1 MFKGDVDLT
10 GLYDEIKTLKM
21 KNEELTAEIE
31 KMRLLGAVQEHDNV
45 LRSSSKKIKTFS
57 SLSPAFIFSETS

>member
-1 MFKGDVDLT
+1 M
-10 GLYDEIKTLKM
+10 LKM

-45 LRSSSKKIKTFS
+45 LRSSFKI
-57 SLSPAFIFSETS
+57 